1 MLVDALAK
9 AEGVELNRLQE
20 NAAVARAIINK
31 NKVVLAK
38 PMTFMNNSGESVGKL
53 SRFYKVITVLLSLSQ
68 PLSSLSA
75 VARQSVFQSCG
86 L

>member
-31 NKVVLAK
+31 KKVVLAK
-38 PMTFMNNSGESVGKL
+38 PLTFMNNSGESVGRL
-53 SRFYKVITVLLSLSQ
+53 SRFYKVMTV
-68 PLSSLSA
+68 PSSLAQPFSA
-75 VARQSVFQSCG
+75 V